1 MHQLKP
7 SYRTIADFRKN
18 NDDALK
24 NAYKIFISF
33 LKGED
38 MFSKEVIGIDGTK
51 LRAQNNKKNNFN
63 EDKLKKHLANIE
75 DKIETYLKELDE
87 CDAAEDRQ
95 ASELKKKEVHQKL
108 EMLKQR
114 KENYEQLN
122 KKLTEGDDKQIS
134 TVDEE
139 SRLLTVKDNIAEV
152 SYNIQAVSDSKH
164 SLIVEF
170 DTVNESDQHC
180 NSCFIFCFHGIP
192 VVSLTYNFELYSAD
206 QY

>member
-75 DKIETYLKELDE
+75 DKIETYLKELLNVMQPKTG
-87 CDAAEDRQ
+87 R
-95 ASELKKKEVHQKL
+95 HQ
-108 EMLKQR
+108 
-114 KENYEQLN
+114 N
-122 KKLTEGDDKQIS
+122 
-134 TVDEE
+134 
-139 SRLLTVKDNIAEV
+139 
-152 SYNIQAVSDSKH
+152 
-164 SLIVEF
+164 
-170 DTVNESDQHC
+170 
-180 NSCFIFCFHGIP
+180 
-192 VVSLTYNFELYSAD
+192 
-206 QY
+206 